1 MEAVLGL
8 LLMLLGVCHG
18 VETYCD
24 GRQSGAQCYGALGG
38 TVVFRLMDDAS
49 EIPGFVWK
57 KETNIFRWI
66 DNKIRLNVMKDRSLF
81 IPSNGTLRINNIN
94 RGDSG
99 EYKLEMFDSQ
109 RRTAGTR
116 TLQFTIEGV
125 ETYCDGRQSG
135 AQCYGALGGTVVFR
149 LMDDASE
156 IPEFAWKKETKNIF
170 RWIDNKI
177 RLNVMKD
184 RSLFIP
190 SNGTL
195 RINNIN
201 RGDSGEYKLEMF
213 DSQRRTA
220 GTRTLQFTVQAPVSS
235 VQLVSECLSQG
246 EMKVSCS
253 PNGGGSLQYS
263 WTLDG
268 HTLRDTELLSGNNET
283 NVITLKQNVS
293 GRLVC
298 SVRNQVSSVSKEEDI
313 STCGVETYC
322 DGRQSGAQ
330 CYGALGGT
338 VVFRLMDDASE
349 IPEFAWKKER
359 QNILR
364 WIDNKI
370 ILNKMK
376 HRSLFS
382 HSNGTLR
389 INNINRGDS
398 GEYKLE
404 MFDSQR
410 RTAGTRTLQF
420 TVEGVETY
428 CDGRQSGAQC
438 YGALGGTVV
447 FRLMDDASEIPEF
460 AWKKETKNIFRWI
473 DNEIR
478 LNEMKDRSLFIP
490 SNGTLRINNINS
502 GDSGEYKLEM
512 FDSQRRTAGTRTLQ
526 FTVEGVETYCDGR
539 QSGTQCYGALGG
551 TVVFRLM
558 DDVSG
563 IPQFVWKKE
572 TQNILRWIDN
582 KIILNEMKDRSLFI
596 PSNGTLRIN
605 NINRGDSGEY
615 NLIMF
620 DSQRRLTRTRTLQ
633 LIVEAPVS
641 SVQLASECLSQGEM
655 KVSCSPNGGD
665 SLQYSWTLDGHTLR
679 DTELLSGNNETNV
692 LTLKQ
697 DVSGRLVCSVRNQVS
712 SVSKE
717 EDISTCGFIFIDC
730 MSNGTRISMW
740 VHKENKTLCDEPTTV
755 TVGKDT
761 ESLKT
766 STNNSS
772 CNQTVTLR
780 EGFIFIDCTSNGT
793 RISMWVHKENKTL
806 CDEPTTVTVDK
817 DTESLKTSTK
827 NSSCNQTV
835 TLREGSS
842 PLLICGLRTIVVI
855 LLLIGISVY
864 FTWKKKKREKA
875 ERSAVNLE
883 DSVLMV
889 EMRRSAT

>member
-526 FTVEGVETYCDGR
+526 FTVE
-539 QSGTQCYGALGG
+539 
-551 TVVFRLM
+551 
-558 DDVSG
+558 
-563 IPQFVWKKE
+563 
-572 TQNILRWIDN
+572 
-582 KIILNEMKDRSLFI
+582 
-596 PSNGTLRIN
+596 
-605 NINRGDSGEY
+605 
-615 NLIMF
+615 
-620 DSQRRLTRTRTLQ
+620 
-633 LIVEAPVS
+633 APVS
-641 SVQLASECLSQGEM
+641 SVQLVSECLSQGEM
-655 KVSCSPNGGD
+655 KVSCSPNGGG

-692 LTLKQ
+692 ITLKQ
-697 DVSGRLVCSVRNQVS
+697 DVSGRLVCSVGNQVS

-730 MSNGTRISMW
+730 TSNGTRISMW

-755 TVGKDT
+755 TVDKDT

-766 STNNSS
+766 STKNSS

-817 DTESLKTSTK
+817 DTESLKTSTN

>member
-420 TVEGVETY
+420 TVE
-428 CDGRQSGAQC
+428 
-438 YGALGGTVV
+438 
-447 FRLMDDASEIPEF
+447 
-460 AWKKETKNIFRWI
+460 
-473 DNEIR
+473 
-478 LNEMKDRSLFIP
+478 
-490 SNGTLRINNINS
+490 
-502 GDSGEYKLEM
+502 
-512 FDSQRRTAGTRTLQ
+512 
-526 FTVEGVETYCDGR
+526 
-539 QSGTQCYGALGG
+539 
-551 TVVFRLM
+551 
-558 DDVSG
+558 
-563 IPQFVWKKE
+563 
-572 TQNILRWIDN
+572 
-582 KIILNEMKDRSLFI
+582 
-596 PSNGTLRIN
+596 
-605 NINRGDSGEY
+605 
-615 NLIMF
+615 
-620 DSQRRLTRTRTLQ
+620 
-633 LIVEAPVS
+633 APVS

-835 TLREGSS
+835 TLREGFIFIDCTSNGTRISMWVHKENKTLCDEPTTVTVDKDTESLKTSTNNSSCNQTVTLREGSS

>member
-526 FTVEGVETYCDGR
+526 FTVE
-539 QSGTQCYGALGG
+539 
-551 TVVFRLM
+551 
-558 DDVSG
+558 
-563 IPQFVWKKE
+563 
-572 TQNILRWIDN
+572 
-582 KIILNEMKDRSLFI
+582 
-596 PSNGTLRIN
+596 
-605 NINRGDSGEY
+605 
-615 NLIMF
+615 
-620 DSQRRLTRTRTLQ
+620 
-633 LIVEAPVS
+633 APVS
-641 SVQLASECLSQGEM
+641 SVQLVSECLSQGEM

-665 SLQYSWTLDGHTLR
+665 SLQYSWTLGGHTLR

-692 LTLKQ
+692 ITLKQ
-697 DVSGRLVCSVRNQVS
+697 NVSGRLVCSVRNQVS

-717 EDISTCGFIFIDC
+717 EDRSTCGFIFINC
-730 MSNGTRISMW
+730 TSNGTHISMW
-740 VHKENKTLCDEPTTV
+740 VHKETKTLCDEPTTAPT
-755 TVGKDT
+755 TVT
-761 ESLKT
+761 ESKETEPLKT
-766 STNNSS
+766 STNTSS
-772 CNQTVTLR
+772 SPKSANYDNT
-780 EGFIFIDCTSNGT
+780 FIKQLPVIGGVFAALVVLLLVGVAIICTQK
-793 RISMWVHKENKTL
+793 RK
-806 CDEPTTVTVDK
+806 
-817 DTESLKTSTK
+817 K
-827 NSSCNQTV
+827 NSKAEEEDDQELTYADV
-835 TLREGSS
+835 R
-842 PLLICGLRTIVVI
+842 IVQ
-855 LLLIGISVY
+855 
-864 FTWKKKKREKA
+864 KKKRQVEHKVEVEVEYGEVKFS
-875 ERSAVNLE
+875 ERPLQADSAADDCVYAKVRK
-883 DSVLMV
+883 D
-889 EMRRSAT
+889 R

>member
-220 GTRTLQFTVQAPVSS
+220 GTRTLQFTVQ
-235 VQLVSECLSQG
+235 
-246 EMKVSCS
+246 
-253 PNGGGSLQYS
+253 
-263 WTLDG
+263 
-268 HTLRDTELLSGNNET
+268 
-283 NVITLKQNVS
+283 
-293 GRLVC
+293 
-298 SVRNQVSSVSKEEDI
+298 
-313 STCGVETYC
+313 GVETYC

-835 TLREGSS
+835 TLREGFIFIDCTSNGTRISMWVHKENKTLCDEPTTVTVDKDTESLKTSTNNSSCNQTVTLREGSS

>member
-526 FTVEGVETYCDGR
+526 FTVE
-539 QSGTQCYGALGG
+539 
-551 TVVFRLM
+551 
-558 DDVSG
+558 
-563 IPQFVWKKE
+563 
-572 TQNILRWIDN
+572 
-582 KIILNEMKDRSLFI
+582 
-596 PSNGTLRIN
+596 
-605 NINRGDSGEY
+605 
-615 NLIMF
+615 
-620 DSQRRLTRTRTLQ
+620 
-633 LIVEAPVS
+633 APVS

-835 TLREGSS
+835 TLREGFIFIDCTSNGTRISMWVHKENKTLCDEPTTVTVDKDTESLKTSTNNSSCNQTVTLREGSS